1 MKISTSTLAI
11 LRNYA
16 TINTNILV
24 RPGNTLSTIS
34 NAKNIFATATVAE
47 TFDREIAIYDLN
59 SLLALLSLADDLD
72 IQFGDKSLVINADGG
87 HFEYFYA
94 AANIVTAAPEK
105 SITIDEHFTFNM
117 TAGDVNMIIK
127 AAAITGAPT
136 LSIVSKGGKV
146 VLSVADKKNDAANS
160 YRKVVGEFEEEFD
173 CHMAVEN
180 FKLIPDDYTVTLSK
194 KKAIRFKN
202 VAKALTYFLAMDPSS
217 TI

>member
-1 MKISTSTLAI
+1 MKLSAATVTI
-11 LRNYA
+11 LKNYA
-16 TINTNILV
+16 TINTNVLI

-34 NAKNIFATATVAE
+34 NAKNIFATATVPE
-47 TFDREIAIYDLN
+47 TFEREVAIYDLN

-94 AANIVTAAPEK
+94 AANIITAAPEK
-105 SITIDEHFTFNM
+105 SIQIDEHFTFNM
-117 TAGDVNMIIK
+117 TSADVNMIIK

-136 LSIVSKGGKV
+136 LSIVSRGGKV
-146 VLSVADKKNDAANS
+146 VLSVADKKNDTANS
-160 YRKVVGEFEEEFD
+160 YRKVVGEFDSDFD

-180 FKLIPDDYTVTLSK
+180 FKLIPDAYEVTLSK
-194 KKAIRFKN
+194 KKAIRFKH
-202 VAKALTYFLAMDPSS
+202 ATKDLTYFLAMDPSS